1 MTAALQAQMLNLHN
15 RAFAMMAP
23 GQVLAESPSVRPDAK
38 VHLHSPLAVVTTIAD
53 VNAPERAELE
63 SFVRKM
69 FKRVHSANVTHFM
82 PKLMGLRDTQGKLLA
97 VCGIR
102 HAEETPLFLETYL
115 DAPVEQVLSQHVG
128 QTVERHSILEVGNLA
143 VLEPSSVRSLISSVS
158 VYLHSTH
165 SDWAVFTGI
174 TTLRNSLTK
183 LKMPMHTLG
192 EATLSRLPEQERQ
205 AWGRYYDEHPQV
217 MAIKRMQ

>member
-1 MTAALQAQMLNLHN
+1 MTAALQTQTLDQPH
-15 RAFAMMAP
+15 RALTGMTPAP
-23 GQVLAESPSVRPDAK
+23 LLLESQVARLEAK
-38 VHLHSPLAVVTTIAD
+38 VHLHSPLSVVTTIAD
-53 VNAPERAELE
+53 ESAPQRAELE
-63 SFVRKM
+63 DFVRTM
-69 FKRVHSANVTHFM
+69 FKRVHRANVTHFM

-102 HAEETPLFLETYL
+102 HAAQEPLFLETYL
-115 DAPVEQVLSQHVG
+115 DVPVEQALSERVG
-128 QTVERHSILEVGNLA
+128 YAVPRHSILEVGNLA
-143 VLEPSSVRSLISSVS
+143 VLEPSSVRSLIASVS

-165 SDWAVFTGI
+165 SNWAVFTGI

-183 LKMPMHTLG
+183 LNMPMHTLG
-192 EATLSRLPEQERQ
+192 EASLMRLPEQERA